1 MTLNSRLAT
10 QSSYRRMDFLSRI
23 PALADIEKLQQES
36 QQYFNQTVQLPWIV
50 GEPPCGYFLL
60 ASYSGSPDN
69 VPKWA
74 LYCEDGKSRELKW
87 VYETYDTSL
96 LHNMLLC
103 AFADED
109 LSPEN
114 HNTYA
119 FSSTQ
124 NRREALPLSS
134 STKSQ
139 AATQGLSTPQGTVQ
153 NVPQI
158 SAIEVYERHLLQ
170 IGVDEKTVL
179 QIVPMT
185 AEDYLR
191 CTADAIPVDTAL
203 QFQMG
208 RLMDG
213 KNTIADIVQALAI
226 GKDKWVPV
234 IYNVLRCGLAQRC
247 LVAASPAPGAAG
259 TLETAASFAS
269 ETAAAIV
276 KTTSPATIGPEK
288 SEPESAGGEARTVE
302 ALKRQIYNAQTGILS
317 YPAFQMFLNKELQR
331 HEVYERPFAVLI
343 MRHETETNQSVFDI
357 ARQGGP
363 LLTRLQVIISHL
375 KRSDYLCHYG
385 RNGLAV
391 ILPEVSRASA
401 LSLMKDLARALVEF
415 RPPVPAAGSSH
426 RIKLG
431 VAAVPEDGESASTIL
446 LTAMESEPVL
456 IELG

>member
-10 QSSYRRMDFLSRI
+10 QSPYRRMDFLSRI

-124 NRREALPLSS
+124 NRREALMLSS
-134 STKSQ
+134 SSKDQ
-139 AATQGLSTPQGTVQ
+139 AVTQGSSTPQGTVQ

-170 IGVDEKTVL
+170 IGVDENTVL

-213 KNTIADIVQALAI
+213 KNTIADIVQSLAI

-247 LVAASPAPGAAG
+247 LVAASPSPGAAG
-259 TLETAASFAS
+259 AFETAS
-269 ETAAAIV
+269 AIV
-276 KTTSPATIGPEK
+276 KTTSTATNVSEK
-288 SEPESAGGEARTVE
+288 FEPESAVGEARTVE

-343 MRHETETNQSVFDI
+343 MRHETETNQSAFDI

-391 ILPEVSRASA
+391 ILPEISRASA
-401 LSLMKDLARALVEF
+401 LSLMKDLARALLEF

-426 RIKLG
+426 KIKLG
-431 VAAVPEDGESASTIL
+431 AAAVPEDGESASTIL
-446 LTAMESEPVL
+446 LTAMESEPVI
-456 IELG
+456 IELS

>member
-1 MTLNSRLAT
+1 MTLNSKLAT
-10 QSSYRRMDFLSRI
+10 QNPYRRMEFLSRI

-69 VPKWA
+69 IPKWA

-124 NRREALPLSS
+124 NRRETLPS
-134 STKSQ
+134 STPKVQ
-139 AATQGLSTPQGTVQ
+139 AAPKAAEQGTVQ

-170 IGVDEKTVL
+170 IGVDQKTVL

-191 CTADAIPVDTAL
+191 ATADAIPVDTAL

-213 KNTIADIVQALAI
+213 KNTIAEIVQSLAI
-226 GKDKWVPV
+226 DKEKWVPV

-247 LVAASPAPGAAG
+247 LLASSPPA
-259 TLETAASFAS
+259 TSFAS
-269 ETAAAIV
+269 AIV
-276 KTTSPATIGPEK
+276 STPAEK
-288 SEPESAGGEARTVE
+288 PGSSATLPKKGEPESGSGEARTVE
-302 ALKRQIYNAQTGILS
+302 ALKRQIYNAQTGLLS

-331 HEVYERPFAVLI
+331 HEVYERPFAVLL
-343 MRHETETNQSVFDI
+343 MRHEREGNQPAFDI
-357 ARQGGP
+357 AGEGGP

-391 ILPEVSRASA
+391 ILPEASRASA
-401 LSLMKDLARALVEF
+401 GSLMKSLAAALVEF
-415 RPPVPAAGSSH
+415 RPAVAARAGAVH
-426 RIKLG
+426 KIKLG
-431 VAAVPEDGESASTIL
+431 VAGVPEDGESASTIL
-446 LTAMESEPVL
+446 LTAMESDPVI
-456 IELG
+456 IELS

>member
-1 MTLNSRLAT
+1 MTLNSKLAT
-10 QSSYRRMDFLSRI
+10 QNPYRRMEFLSRI

-69 VPKWA
+69 IPKWA

-124 NRREALPLSS
+124 NRRETLPS
-134 STKSQ
+134 STPKVQ
-139 AATQGLSTPQGTVQ
+139 AAPKAAEQGTVQ

-191 CTADAIPVDTAL
+191 ATADAIPVDTAL

-213 KNTIADIVQALAI
+213 KNTIAEIVQSLAI
-226 GKDKWVPV
+226 DKDKWVPV

-247 LVAASPAPGAAG
+247 LLASSRPA
-259 TLETAASFAS
+259 TSFAS
-269 ETAAAIV
+269 AIV
-276 KTTSPATIGPEK
+276 STPAEK
-288 SEPESAGGEARTVE
+288 PGSSATLPKKGEPESGSGEARTVE
-302 ALKRQIYNAQTGILS
+302 ALKRQIYNAQTGLLS

-331 HEVYERPFAVLI
+331 HEVYERPFAVLL
-343 MRHETETNQSVFDI
+343 MRHEREGNQPAFDI
-357 ARQGGP
+357 AGEGGP

-391 ILPEVSRASA
+391 ILPEASRASA
-401 LSLMKDLARALVEF
+401 GSLMKSLAAALVEF
-415 RPPVPAAGSSH
+415 RPAVAARAGAVH
-426 RIKLG
+426 KIKLG
-431 VAAVPEDGESASTIL
+431 VAGVPEDGESASTIL
-446 LTAMESEPVL
+446 LTAMESDPVI
-456 IELG
+456 IELS

>member
-1 MTLNSRLAT
+1 MTLNSKLAT
-10 QSSYRRMDFLSRI
+10 QNPYRRMEFLSRI

-69 VPKWA
+69 IPKWA

-124 NRREALPLSS
+124 NRRETLPS
-134 STKSQ
+134 STPKVQ
-139 AATQGLSTPQGTVQ
+139 AAPKAAEQGTVQ

-170 IGVDEKTVL
+170 IGVDERTVL

-191 CTADAIPVDTAL
+191 ATADAIPVDTAL

-213 KNTIADIVQALAI
+213 KNTIAEIVQSLAI
-226 GKDKWVPV
+226 DKDKWVPV

-247 LVAASPAPGAAG
+247 LLASSPPA
-259 TLETAASFAS
+259 TSFAS
-269 ETAAAIV
+269 AIV
-276 KTTSPATIGPEK
+276 STPAEK
-288 SEPESAGGEARTVE
+288 PGSSATLPKKGEPESGSGEARTVE
-302 ALKRQIYNAQTGILS
+302 ALKRQIYNAQTGLLS
-317 YPAFQMFLNKELQR
+317 SPAFQMFLNKELQR
-331 HEVYERPFAVLI
+331 HEVYERPFAVLL
-343 MRHETETNQSVFDI
+343 MRHEREGNQPAFDI
-357 ARQGGP
+357 AGEGGP

-391 ILPEVSRASA
+391 ILPEASRASA
-401 LSLMKDLARALVEF
+401 GSLMKSLAAALVEF
-415 RPPVPAAGSSH
+415 RPAVAARAGAVH
-426 RIKLG
+426 KIKLG
-431 VAAVPEDGESASTIL
+431 VAGVPEDGESASTIL
-446 LTAMESEPVL
+446 LTAMESDPVI
-456 IELG
+456 IELS

>member
-1 MTLNSRLAT
+1 MTLNSKLAT
-10 QSSYRRMDFLSRI
+10 QNPYRRMEFLSRI

-69 VPKWA
+69 IPKWA

-124 NRREALPLSS
+124 NRRETLPS
-134 STKSQ
+134 STPKVQ
-139 AATQGLSTPQGTVQ
+139 AAPKAAEQGTVQ

-170 IGVDEKTVL
+170 IGVDERTVL

-191 CTADAIPVDTAL
+191 ATADAIPVDTAL

-213 KNTIADIVQALAI
+213 KNTIAEIVQSLAI
-226 GKDKWVPV
+226 DKDKWVPV

-247 LVAASPAPGAAG
+247 LLASSPPA
-259 TLETAASFAS
+259 TSFAS
-269 ETAAAIV
+269 AIV
-276 KTTSPATIGPEK
+276 STPAEK
-288 SEPESAGGEARTVE
+288 PGSSATLPKKGEPESGSGEARTVE
-302 ALKRQIYNAQTGILS
+302 ALKRQIYNAQTGLLS

-331 HEVYERPFAVLI
+331 HEVYERPFAVLL
-343 MRHETETNQSVFDI
+343 MRHEREGNQPAFDI
-357 ARQGGP
+357 AGEGGP

-391 ILPEVSRASA
+391 ILPEASRASA
-401 LSLMKDLARALVEF
+401 GSLMKSLAAALVEF
-415 RPPVPAAGSSH
+415 RPAVAARAGAVH
-426 RIKLG
+426 KIKLG
-431 VAAVPEDGESASTIL
+431 VAGVPEDGESASTIL
-446 LTAMESEPVL
+446 LTAMESDPVI
-456 IELG
+456 IELS

>member
-1 MTLNSRLAT
+1 MTLNSKLAT
-10 QSSYRRMDFLSRI
+10 QNPYRRMEFLSRI

-69 VPKWA
+69 IPKWA

-124 NRREALPLSS
+124 NRRETLPS
-134 STKSQ
+134 STPKVQ
-139 AATQGLSTPQGTVQ
+139 AAPKAAEQGTVQ

-191 CTADAIPVDTAL
+191 ATADAIPVDTAL

-213 KNTIADIVQALAI
+213 KNTIAEIVQSLAI
-226 GKDKWVPV
+226 DKDNWVPV

-247 LVAASPAPGAAG
+247 LLASSPPA
-259 TLETAASFAS
+259 TSFAS
-269 ETAAAIV
+269 AIV
-276 KTTSPATIGPEK
+276 STPAEK
-288 SEPESAGGEARTVE
+288 PGSSATLPKKDEPESGSGEARTVE
-302 ALKRQIYNAQTGILS
+302 ALKRQIYNAQTGLLS

-331 HEVYERPFAVLI
+331 HEVYERPFAVLL
-343 MRHETETNQSVFDI
+343 MRHEREGNQPAFDI
-357 ARQGGP
+357 AGEGGP

-391 ILPEVSRASA
+391 ILPEASRASA
-401 LSLMKDLARALVEF
+401 GSLMKSLAAALVEF
-415 RPPVPAAGSSH
+415 RPAVAARAGAVH
-426 RIKLG
+426 KIKLG
-431 VAAVPEDGESASTIL
+431 VAGVPEDGESASTIL
-446 LTAMESEPVL
+446 LTAMESDPVI
-456 IELG
+456 IELS

>member
-1 MTLNSRLAT
+1 MTLNSKLAT
-10 QSSYRRMDFLSRI
+10 QNPYRRMEFLSRI

-124 NRREALPLSS
+124 NRREALPSANP
-134 STKSQ
+134 KVQ
-139 AATQGLSTPQGTVQ
+139 AVPAPKTAAQGTVQ

-170 IGVDEKTVL
+170 IGVDQKTVL

-185 AEDYLR
+185 AEDYL
-191 CTADAIPVDTAL
+191 
-203 QFQMG
+203 
-208 RLMDG
+208 
-213 KNTIADIVQALAI
+213 
-226 GKDKWVPV
+226 
-234 IYNVLRCGLAQRC
+234 
-247 LVAASPAPGAAG
+247 
-259 TLETAASFAS
+259 
-269 ETAAAIV
+269 
-276 KTTSPATIGPEK
+276 
-288 SEPESAGGEARTVE
+288 
-302 ALKRQIYNAQTGILS
+302 
-317 YPAFQMFLNKELQR
+317 
-331 HEVYERPFAVLI
+331 
-343 MRHETETNQSVFDI
+343 
-357 ARQGGP
+357 
-363 LLTRLQVIISHL
+363 
-375 KRSDYLCHYG
+375 
-385 RNGLAV
+385 
-391 ILPEVSRASA
+391 
-401 LSLMKDLARALVEF
+401 
-415 RPPVPAAGSSH
+415 
-426 RIKLG
+426 
-431 VAAVPEDGESASTIL
+431 
-446 LTAMESEPVL
+446 
-456 IELG
+456 

>member
-1 MTLNSRLAT
+1 MTLNSKLAT
-10 QSSYRRMDFLSRI
+10 QNPYRRMEFLSRI

-69 VPKWA
+69 IPKWA

-124 NRREALPLSS
+124 NRRETLPS
-134 STKSQ
+134 STPKVQ
-139 AATQGLSTPQGTVQ
+139 AAPKAAEQGTVQ

-191 CTADAIPVDTAL
+191 ATADAIPVDTAL

-213 KNTIADIVQALAI
+213 KNTIAEIVQSLAI
-226 GKDKWVPV
+226 DKDKWVPV

-247 LVAASPAPGAAG
+247 LLASSPPA
-259 TLETAASFAS
+259 TSFAS
-269 ETAAAIV
+269 AIV
-276 KTTSPATIGPEK
+276 STPAEK
-288 SEPESAGGEARTVE
+288 PGSSATLPKKGEPESGSGEARTVE
-302 ALKRQIYNAQTGILS
+302 ALKRQIYNAQTGLLS

-331 HEVYERPFAVLI
+331 HEVYERPFAVLL
-343 MRHETETNQSVFDI
+343 MRHEREGNQPAFDI
-357 ARQGGP
+357 AGEGGP

-391 ILPEVSRASA
+391 ILPEASRASA
-401 LSLMKDLARALVEF
+401 GSLMKSLAAALVEF
-415 RPPVPAAGSSH
+415 RPAVAARAGAVH
-426 RIKLG
+426 KIKLG
-431 VAAVPEDGESASTIL
+431 VAGVPEDGESASTIL
-446 LTAMESEPVL
+446 LTAMESDPVI
-456 IELG
+456 IELS

>member
-1 MTLNSRLAT
+1 MTLNSKLAT
-10 QSSYRRMDFLSRI
+10 QNPYRRMEFLSRI

-69 VPKWA
+69 IPKWA

-124 NRREALPLSS
+124 NRREALPSANP
-134 STKSQ
+134 KVQ
-139 AATQGLSTPQGTVQ
+139 AVPAPKTAAQGTVQ

-170 IGVDEKTVL
+170 IGVDQKTVL

-191 CTADAIPVDTAL
+191 ATADAIPVDTAL

-213 KNTIADIVQALAI
+213 KNTIAEIVQSLAI
-226 GKDKWVPV
+226 DKEKWVPV

-247 LVAASPAPGAAG
+247 LLASSP
-259 TLETAASFAS
+259 TAASFAS
-269 ETAAAIV
+269 AIV
-276 KTTSPATIGPEK
+276 STPAEK
-288 SEPESAGGEARTVE
+288 PGSSATLPKKGEPESGSGEARTVE
-302 ALKRQIYNAQTGILS
+302 ALKRQIYNAQTGLLS

-331 HEVYERPFAVLI
+331 HEVYERPFAVLL
-343 MRHETETNQSVFDI
+343 MRHEREGNQAVFDI
-357 ARQGGP
+357 AREGGP

-391 ILPEVSRASA
+391 ILPEASRASA
-401 LSLMKDLARALVEF
+401 GSLMKSLAAALVEF
-415 RPPVPAAGSSH
+415 RPAVAARAGAVH
-426 RIKLG
+426 KIKLG
-431 VAAVPEDGESASTIL
+431 VAGVPEDGESASTIL
-446 LTAMESEPVL
+446 LTAMESDPVI
-456 IELG
+456 IELS

>member
-1 MTLNSRLAT
+1 MTLNSKLAT
-10 QSSYRRMDFLSRI
+10 QNPYRRMEFLSRI

-69 VPKWA
+69 IPKWA

-124 NRREALPLSS
+124 NRRETLPS
-134 STKSQ
+134 STPKVQ
-139 AATQGLSTPQGTVQ
+139 AAPKAAEQGTVQ

-191 CTADAIPVDTAL
+191 ATADAIPVDTAL

-213 KNTIADIVQALAI
+213 KNTIAEIVQSLAI
-226 GKDKWVPV
+226 DKDKWVPV

-247 LVAASPAPGAAG
+247 LLASSPPA
-259 TLETAASFAS
+259 TSFAS
-269 ETAAAIV
+269 AIV
-276 KTTSPATIGPEK
+276 STPAEK
-288 SEPESAGGEARTVE
+288 PGSSATLPKKGEPESGSGEARTVE
-302 ALKRQIYNAQTGILS
+302 ALKRQIYNAQTGLLS
-317 YPAFQMFLNKELQR
+317 YPAFQMFLDKELQR
-331 HEVYERPFAVLI
+331 HEVYERPFAVLL
-343 MRHETETNQSVFDI
+343 MRHEREGNQPAFDI
-357 ARQGGP
+357 AGEGGP

-391 ILPEVSRASA
+391 ILPEASRASA
-401 LSLMKDLARALVEF
+401 GSLMKSLAAALVEF
-415 RPPVPAAGSSH
+415 RPAVAARAGAVH
-426 RIKLG
+426 KIKLG
-431 VAAVPEDGESASTIL
+431 VAGVPEDGESASTIL
-446 LTAMESEPVL
+446 LTAMESDPVI
-456 IELG
+456 IELS

>member
-1 MTLNSRLAT
+1 MTLNSKLAT
-10 QSSYRRMDFLSRI
+10 QNPYRRMEFLSRI

-69 VPKWA
+69 IPKWA

-124 NRREALPLSS
+124 NRRETLPS
-134 STKSQ
+134 STPKVQ
-139 AATQGLSTPQGTVQ
+139 AAPKAAEQGTVQ

-191 CTADAIPVDTAL
+191 ATADAIPVDTAL

-213 KNTIADIVQALAI
+213 KNTIAEIVQSLAI
-226 GKDKWVPV
+226 DKDKWVPV
-234 IYNVLRCGLAQRC
+234 IYNVLRCSLAQRC
-247 LVAASPAPGAAG
+247 LLASSPPA
-259 TLETAASFAS
+259 TSFAS
-269 ETAAAIV
+269 AIV
-276 KTTSPATIGPEK
+276 STPAEK
-288 SEPESAGGEARTVE
+288 PGSSATLPKKGEPESGSGEARTVE
-302 ALKRQIYNAQTGILS
+302 ALKRQIYNAQTGLLS

-331 HEVYERPFAVLI
+331 HEVYERPFAVLL
-343 MRHETETNQSVFDI
+343 MRHEREGNQPAFDI
-357 ARQGGP
+357 AGEGGP

-391 ILPEVSRASA
+391 ILPEASRASA
-401 LSLMKDLARALVEF
+401 GSLMKSLAAALVEF
-415 RPPVPAAGSSH
+415 RPAVAARAGAVH
-426 RIKLG
+426 KIKLG
-431 VAAVPEDGESASTIL
+431 VAGVPEDGESASTIL
-446 LTAMESEPVL
+446 LTAMESDPVI
-456 IELG
+456 IELS